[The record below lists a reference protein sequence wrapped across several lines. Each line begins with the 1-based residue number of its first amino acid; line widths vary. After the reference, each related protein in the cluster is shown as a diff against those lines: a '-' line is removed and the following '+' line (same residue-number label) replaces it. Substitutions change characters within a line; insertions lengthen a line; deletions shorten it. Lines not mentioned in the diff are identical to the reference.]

1 MALQPTEPVSPRKT
15 LNTVLGALVGGL
27 VMAAILVVRFI
38 MDDKIK
44 TSEDITKYL
53 GIPTLA
59 HRSGDRVAEESCCE
73 AQRKAGTM
81 IHE

>member
-1 MALQPTEPVSPRKT
+1 
-15 LNTVLGALVGGL
+15 
-27 VMAAILVVRFI
+27 MAAILVVRFI

-59 HRSGDRVAEESCCE
+59 IVPAIGSQKKALCE

-81 IHE
+81 SHE